1 MAVLD
6 ITEYQFI
13 ARDGRG
19 SFVPTGMEPA
29 LTTQQLAIGAG
40 SVASNAFNENTT
52 LVRIHADAPCRIEIN
67 PAPTASAAS
76 KRMAAGQTEYFGVRA
91 GHKVAVITTT

>member
-29 LTTQQLAIGAG
+29 ITTQQLAIG
-40 SVASNAFNENTT
+40 VNVVSNAFNENTT
-52 LVRIHADAPCRIEIN
+52 LVRVHADAPCRIEIS
-67 PAPTASAAS
+67 PAPTATAAS
-76 KRMAAGQTEYFGVRA
+76 KRMAGGQTEYFGVRA
-91 GHKVAVITTT
+91 GHRIAVVSTT